1 MYRYCPNAGIPD
13 AVPPGVRQQ
22 YPQHGIPERRVVE
35 EDEARRAAADAK
47 FRACPLRSFIAS
59 TLATASSPAA
69 FLASAT
75 ASASV
80 ARGPFGLGRAQGTA
94 RASVAFLSLRAAR
107 ISCDAP
113 SFLLTSFSMKARL
126 FTESR
131 VWGCFVPSVVSLGP
145 C

>member
-1 MYRYCPNAGIPD
+1 MLKNKRPIYTFSFDDMGFP
-13 AVPPGVRQQ
+13 AVVP
-22 YPQHGIPERRVVE
+22 
-35 EDEARRAAADAK
+35 
-47 FRACPLRSFIAS
+47 SFIAS
-59 TLATASSPAA
+59 ATVTASSLAA
-69 FLASAT
+69 FLVSAT

-94 RASVAFLSLRAAR
+94 RANVAFLSLRAAR

-113 SFLLTSFSMKARL
+113 PFLLTSFSMKVRL

-131 VWGCFVPSVVSLGP
+131 AWGCFVPSVASLGP

>member
-1 MYRYCPNAGIPD
+1 MLKNKLPIRTFSFDDMGFP
-13 AVPPGVRQQ
+13 AVVP
-22 YPQHGIPERRVVE
+22 
-35 EDEARRAAADAK
+35 
-47 FRACPLRSFIAS
+47 SFIVSA
-59 TLATASSPAA
+59 TVTASSLAA
-69 FLASAT
+69 FLVSAT

-80 ARGPFGLGRAQGTA
+80 ARGLFGLGRAQGTA

-113 SFLLTSFSMKARL
+113 PFLLTSFSMKARL